1 MAGTVT
7 APPAT
12 VCSPIDATAAR
23 KTRLLSVLSG
33 RQPCFI
39 ASDLAIGDGP
49 TIAPAFVGGSLSST
63 SGADFNA
70 MVEAS
75 PRVRY
80 VENMQ
85 RGYHRILW
93 SGSRDPD
100 VGA

>member
-1 MAGTVT
+1 
-7 APPAT
+7 
-12 VCSPIDATAAR
+12 
-23 KTRLLSVLSG
+23 
-33 RQPCFI
+33 
-39 ASDLAIGDGP
+39 
-49 TIAPAFVGGSLSST
+49 
-63 SGADFNA
+63 